1 MTKETMTGPVNG
13 EVGRVY
19 DKFMRVATLTVNGAA
34 TNYSFN
40 NDGLLIGAG
49 DITLSRDPQTGFLT
63 GTALAAITDAYTYS
77 TFGETSN
84 YTAKVGGADLFNV
97 QYTRDA
103 IGRITTKS
111 ETIGGITTVY
121 EYGYD
126 LAGRLVSVK
135 ENGVTVSTYDYD
147 ANGNR
152 ITAVTKAGTFQGFY
166 DLQDRMTK
174 YGDADYTYTANGELT
189 SKTDS
194 SGVTTYNYDVY
205 GNLRSATMPDGTAIE
220 YVIDG
225 ADRRVGK
232 KINCALVQGFIYK
245 DQLEPVAE
253 LDGAGNVVSTF
264 VYASKGHVPDYM
276 TKGGVTYRIISDHL
290 GSVRLVINTSDNTI
304 TQRIDYDEF
313 GNILSDS
320 NPGFQPFAFAGGI
333 CDQHTK
339 LTRFGARDYDA
350 LAGRWFSKDLILFSA
365 GSHNVYE
372 YAINDPVNLNDITG
386 YAAGNW
392 DQCTQE
398 EWDECAD
405 YCQSK
410 GERLVSCSTY
420 VSKRISGKK
429 IIDYRTEVPSY
440 NCTENG
446 CEDPIPLKDDKYR
459 KPKNDHSSLP
469 AIPPLLPMPAG
480 RNGAGRI
487 GGGGGI
493 GGIGMPIGAGGGAC
507 FVGGTMVHTI
517 NGLVGIEH
525 IQLGDYVLS
534 YNEITNQVEPKPVI
548 SLVVGLR
555 TDLVSINI
563 TSDSKPII
571 SSSNHK
577 HNVVGKGWTM
587 AKDISETDLLVD
599 INGNV
604 VPICNISHKLLPAYI
619 KVYNIEVKDNH
630 NYYVGIVGFM
640 THNKSAFKN
649 PSY

>member
-194 SGVTTYNYDVY
+194 SGVTSYNYDVY
-205 GNLRSATMPDGTAIE
+205 GNLRSATLPDGTQID
-220 YVIDG
+220 YVID
-225 ADRRVGK
+225 ASNRRIGK
-232 KINCALVQGFIYK
+232 KINGALTQGFIYK

-253 LDGAGNVVSTF
+253 LDGAGNVVTRF

-276 TKGGVTYRIISDHL
+276 IKGGITYRVISDHL

-313 GNILSDS
+313 GNVLQDT
-320 NPGFQPFAFAGGI
+320 NPGFQPFTFAGGI
-333 CDQHTK
+333 YDQHTK
-339 LTRFGARDYDA
+339 LIRFGVRDYDA
-350 LAGRWFSKDLILFSA
+350 FTGRWISKDMILF
-365 GSHNVYE
+365 GDGLNVYL
-372 YAINDPVNLNDITG
+372 YVNVDPINYIDLLGLTKED
-386 YAAGNW
+386 A
-392 DQCTQE
+392 DQAFE
-398 EWDECAD
+398 FAK
-405 YCQSK
+405 SK
-410 GERLVSCSTY
+410 GEEVGLSFPDKYTWKPLPDDTAGEGRGDNAPSGRPKGIDINSNRFGGVLSCQDLKYLLSVMFHEAVHY
-420 VSKRISGKK
+420 SKSKYHQEG
-429 IIDYRTEVPSY
+429 
-440 NCTENG
+440 
-446 CEDPIPLKDDKYR
+446 EDPYCDWITKSGRRNASRYINEFMRKYSKKCKRDDM
-459 KPKNDHSSLP
+459 
-469 AIPPLLPMPAG
+469 IPPCG
-480 RNGAGRI
+480 CSG
-487 GGGGGI
+487 
-493 GGIGMPIGAGGGAC
+493 
-507 FVGGTMVHTI
+507 
-517 NGLVGIEH
+517 E
-525 IQLGDYVLS
+525 
-534 YNEITNQVEPKPVI
+534 
-548 SLVVGLR
+548 
-555 TDLVSINI
+555 
-563 TSDSKPII
+563 
-571 SSSNHK
+571 
-577 HNVVGKGWTM
+577 
-587 AKDISETDLLVD
+587 
-599 INGNV
+599 
-604 VPICNISHKLLPAYI
+604 
-619 KVYNIEVKDNH
+619 
-630 NYYVGIVGFM
+630 
-640 THNKSAFKN
+640 
-649 PSY
+649 